1 MFTSQGIAQF
11 LEYHVRPLLADGQL
25 VQVLPEWVDDVYPPY
40 AYQHPVQLISAK
52 VPAFLDSIVE
62 LTRDTA

>member
-1 MFTSQGIAQF
+1 M
-11 LEYHVRPLLADGQL
+11 RPLLADGQL
-25 VQVLPEWVDDVYPPY
+25 VQVLPEWVDEVYPPY

-52 VPAFLDSIVE
+52 VRAFLDSIVE